1 MHPNPERNDVMAV
14 PPRGTDVPP
23 IERDL
28 PAEPAPGAPQPLPDR
43 SRRAG
48 LTAFALIAAAL
59 LIAVLIAV
67 L

>member
-1 MHPNPERNDVMAV
+1 MAV
-14 PPRGTDVPP
+14 PPRGTDVPS
-23 IERDL
+23 IERDDL
-28 PAEPAPGAPQPLPDR
+28 LDESAPRIPQPLPDR

-59 LIAVLIAV
+59 LIGILIAV

>member
-1 MHPNPERNDVMAV
+1 MAV
-14 PPRGTDVPP
+14 PPRGSDVPS

-28 PAEPAPGAPQPLPDR
+28 LDEPAPRIPKPLPDR
-43 SRRAG
+43 SRRPG
-48 LTAFALIAAAL
+48 LIALSLIAAAL